1 MKFDTKIDHVKNARA
16 DFSSRQINTAG
27 KYRAEYDNNMRL
39 YQYNWLDKYPLFI
52 CL

>member
-1 MKFDTKIDHVKNARA
+1 MKFDTKIDHVKNDRA
-16 DFSSRQINTAG
+16 DFSSGRINTTG
-27 KYRAEYDNNMRL
+27 KYDNNMRL